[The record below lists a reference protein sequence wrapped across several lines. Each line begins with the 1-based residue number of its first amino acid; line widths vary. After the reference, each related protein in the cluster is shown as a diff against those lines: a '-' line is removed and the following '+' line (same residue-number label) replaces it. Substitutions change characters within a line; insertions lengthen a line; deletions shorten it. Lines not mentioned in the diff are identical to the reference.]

1 MTCDIF
7 ILFEGGYKEKRGG
20 GGWVCDKVNLVFG
33 AVRSFFGQ
41 LVHASSIY
49 SHLHTCIDPFM
60 MRLGILYILGKIKS
74 MLYF

>member
-7 ILFEGGYKEKRGG
+7 ILFEGGYKEKRG

-41 LVHASSIY
+41 LVHASSLVIY
-49 SHLHTCIDPFM
+49 IHVSIP
-60 MRLGILYILGKIKS
+60 S
-74 MLYF
+74 

>member
-41 LVHASSIY
+41 LVHASIIVIYIHVSIP
-49 SHLHTCIDPFM
+49 S
-60 MRLGILYILGKIKS
+60 
-74 MLYF
+74 

>member
-7 ILFEGGYKEKRGG
+7 ILFEGGYKEKR

-41 LVHASSIY
+41 LVHASSIV
-49 SHLHTCIDPFM
+49 I
-60 MRLGILYILGKIKS
+60 YILVSIPS
-74 MLYF
+74 